1 MAGRKFGAIMAAKV
15 PGSYFTLT
23 EAEQA
28 APGKAVEEV
37 MAKYADKVS
46 LVRRYWTSA
55 FTAEVSDVFVLEC
68 DDLMDL
74 HDLSQEMTRVMAK
87 SGDPDSFGET
97 VSIWVG
103 VNPDEGSD

>member
-1 MAGRKFGAIMAAKV
+1 MASKKFGVVMSAKV
-15 PGSYFTLT
+15 PGSYFTLS
-23 EAEQA
+23 EAEQE
-28 APGKAVEEV
+28 APGKAVEEL
-37 MAKYADKVS
+37 MTKYAGKVD

-74 HDLSQEMTRVMAK
+74 HNMSQELTRAMAR
-87 SGDPDSFGET
+87 SGDPDGYGET

-103 VNPDEGSD
+103 VNPDQSE